1 MIEPA
6 PAPRLPPWDRPW
18 WYVDGGPGQRD
29 IFLYL
34 IAIHALA
41 LVGLALYP
49 VPTTK
54 VVVAFLISGLGGLGT
69 TIGYHR
75 VLAHRS
81 VRVHPVVEQALI
93 VLALF
98 NGSGPPRQWV
108 ANHRRHHA
116 TADSADDVSSPHGR
130 GFWWAHLRWMYQMP
144 NSDPARW
151 SPDMNRPRYDVWTRF
166 HVIPFAVSL
175 TWGFAF
181 GWEGFFWLGP
191 LRLAYSTHMQ
201 CLVNSVAHMGG
212 PGRRDRSLNVWWLGP
227 LQLTAWGEN
236 WHRNHHDDPASARFS
251 RAWYQLDFGWYV
263 IRALEA
269 AGLAERPRCALHTAT
284 SLASEGDGPAPLD
297 A

>member
-1 MIEPA
+1 MS
-6 PAPRLPPWDRPW
+6 
-18 WYVDGGPGQRD
+18 

-34 IAIHALA
+34 IGLHALA
-41 LVGLALYP
+41 VVGLVLYP
-49 VPTTK
+49 VPSGK
-54 VVVAFLISGLGGLGT
+54 VLLALLLATVAGLGT
-69 TIGYHR
+69 TVGYHR
-75 VLAHRS
+75 VLSHRS

-151 SPDMNRPRYDVWTRF
+151 NPDMSRPRYDVWTRY
-166 HVIPFAVSL
+166 HVIPFTVSL
-175 TWGFAF
+175 TWGFVF
-181 GWEGFFWLGP
+181 GGEGFFWLGP

-201 CLVNSVAHMGG
+201 CLVNSVAHMGDADG
-212 PGRRDRSLNVWWLGP
+212 RDRSANLWWLGP

-236 WHRNHHDDPASARFS
+236 WHRNHHDDPRSARFG
-251 RAWYQLDFGWYV
+251 RAWHQIDFGWYL
-263 IRALEA
+263 IRGLEA
-269 AGLAERPRCALHTAT
+269 AGLAEVRRRSHRGAAALGSAV
-284 SLASEGDGPAPLD
+284 ASAPAD